1 MTRELDGLWLGRQP
15 YAAVH
20 ALQERLFAA
29 RKAGSIRDTVLL
41 LEHTPVITYGR
52 GAHAEHVLFPESEL
66 ARRGVDVVHTG
77 RGGDVTVHAPGQLV
91 AYPIVDLAPDRCDV
105 RRYVRDLAE
114 VMRRL
119 VAEHG
124 VSAGLIDRYVGL
136 WVDAASPERW
146 PGAEQARTP
155 AKLGAIGV
163 RISRWIT
170 MHGFALNA
178 TTDLG
183 AFGMIVPCGIV
194 EHGVTSITDLL
205 GSSPSVETLAHESLD
220 PFREIFEAEISGL
233 ESVPH
238 AKFAELWP
246 DLELRDEEEA
256 QSSVLPTVGDA
267 C

>member
-170 MHGFALNA
+170 MHGFALNLDP
-178 TTDLG
+178 DLSL
-183 AFGMIVPCGIV
+183 FRYIVPCGIR
-194 EHGVTSITDLL
+194 EHGVTSVRQLV
-205 GSSPSVETLAHESLD
+205 GSAPSVRDAAERAYALVAEVLGGG
-220 PFREIFEAEISGL
+220 PLGLRE
-233 ESVPH
+233 
-238 AKFAELWP
+238 
-246 DLELRDEEEA
+246 
-256 QSSVLPTVGDA
+256 VGDPSRA
-267 C
+267 LSRLSANADGPVPIRDAPS